1 MCGSQGYGETHDTE
15 FNFAIKEDPDSDEEE
30 EVKVEEGPDMINL
43 TAQCICPTKIFQE
56 GQEDIVVCLLRK
68 GEEVPCEIIFEKV
81 DSPAEDIRLKA
92 LLKLTNGKVF
102 DIIQK
107 AQK

>member
-1 MCGSQGYGETHDTE
+1 
-15 FNFAIKEDPDSDEEE
+15 
-30 EVKVEEGPDMINL
+30 MI
-43 TAQCICPTKIFQE
+43 
-56 GQEDIVVCLLRK
+56 VCLLRK
-68 GEEVPCEIIFEKV
+68 GEELPCEIILEKV